1 MCFKV
6 GSKSPDTFKEKFP
19 VAIVN
24 NSLQLFPIFKE
35 SSILHEPQKSEVIS
49 ISEGTTHD

>member
-19 VAIVN
+19 VTIVN
-24 NSLQLFPIFKE
+24 NSLQLFPILKE
-35 SSILHEPQKSEVIS
+35 SSILHELQKFRGYQDIGGHNS
-49 ISEGTTHD
+49 